1 MTMMTTTYLPDTS
14 VWIDH
19 LRRRDSPLTALLDVA
34 EITHTEPVAV
44 ELLSGA
50 QGPPAIERVERML
63 LGTSLL
69 KFDSASDFG
78 AATEL
83 RRSALSQRLRV
94 GVIDCMI
101 LAVAARHGVPLLTLD
116 RGQAALARA
125 HGIDARLR
133 SD

>member
-1 MTMMTTTYLPDTS
+1 MTTTYLADTS

-19 LRRRDSPLTALLDVA
+19 LRRPDSPLTPLLDTA
-34 EITHTEPVAV
+34 EITHTELVAV

-50 QGPPAIERVERML
+50 QDLPAIERVERML

-83 RRSALSQRLRV
+83 RRSSLRRRLRV

-101 LAVAARHGVPLLTLD
+101 LAVAGRHDVPLLTLD
-116 RGQAALARA
+116 RGQAALAQI
-125 HGIDARLR
+125 HGIGAALLGD
-133 SD
+133 